1 MPGADGLAPLTG
13 WAATQNFTP
22 AMLNENIYDSP
33 FWLLNN
39 VFPGLKDNMPGYQSL
54 RDFGADPLA
63 IYNMTAGAGGL
74 LTGGAGEYSNFLA
87 NLYQNLG
94 TAGGQN
100 FSMPEMLA
108 NIFGQTETG
117 LDSSNTLGQILGTG
131 NVSQQIRTMFN
142 LLRDASNVGM
152 NPLAARAYQA
162 SVAAAGDRYGSQ
174 ALTQDVDQT
183 KGFNEYLKN
192 NFPQLAGR

>member
-1 MPGADGLAPLTG
+1 MGADGLAPLTG
-13 WAATQNFTP
+13 WAAGQNFTP

-39 VFPGLKDNMPGYQSL
+39 VFPNLKDNMPGYQSL

-74 LTGGAGEYSNFLA
+74 LTGGAGEYANFLA

-94 TAGGQN
+94 SAGGQN

-131 NVSQQIRTMFN
+131 NASQQIRTMFN

-174 ALTQDVDQT
+174 ALTQDVDKT